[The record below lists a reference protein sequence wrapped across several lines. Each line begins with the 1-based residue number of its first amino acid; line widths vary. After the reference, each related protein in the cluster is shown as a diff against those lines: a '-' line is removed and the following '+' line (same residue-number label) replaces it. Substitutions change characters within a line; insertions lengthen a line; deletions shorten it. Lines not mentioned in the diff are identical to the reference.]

1 MGDASMSDLRPVVW
15 VVDDDASVRR
25 GLARLLSSAALTVET
40 FATGTEFL
48 ARPNPERHGCLLLDL
63 SLPDTTGL
71 ELQQLLHGLGEGVP
85 VVFISGEADVT
96 SGVRAM
102 REGAVDFLTKPLDSA
117 ELLGAVTRA
126 LAKDAE
132 QRERRAALERAAQQ
146 IAALTPREREVFGL
160 VALGKP
166 NKRIAAELGISEKTT
181 KVHRGRV
188 MHKLGAESVVDLV
201 HLAEKTL

>member
-1 MGDASMSDLRPVVW
+1 MSEMRPVIW
-15 VVDDDASVRR
+15 VVDDDASVRN
-25 GLARLLSSAALTVET
+25 GLARLLRSAALTVET
-40 FATGTEFL
+40 FRTGTEFL
-48 ARPNPERHGCLLLDL
+48 ARPGPERHGCLLLDL

-71 ELQQLLHGLGEGVP
+71 ELQQLLHGLGQGVP
-85 VVFISGEADVT
+85 VVFISGEADIA

-102 REGAVDFLTKPLDSA
+102 REGAVDFLIKPVDSG

-132 QRERRAALERAAQQ
+132 QRERRAGLEEAAHR
-146 IAALTPREREVFGL
+146 IAILTPREREVFGL
-160 VALGKP
+160 VTLGRP

-201 HLAEKTL
+201 RLAEKAV

>member
-1 MGDASMSDLRPVVW
+1 MSDLRPVVW
-15 VVDDDASVRR
+15 VVDDDASVGRA
-25 GLARLLSSAALTVET
+25 LARLLSSAALTVET

-48 ARPNPERHGCLLLDL
+48 TRPNPERHGCLLLDL

-85 VVFISGEADVT
+85 VVFISGEADIT

-102 REGAVDFLTKPLDSA
+102 REGAVDFLTKPIDSA

-132 QRERRAALERAAQQ
+132 QRERRAALERAAQR

>member
-1 MGDASMSDLRPVVW
+1 MDDVRPVVW
-15 VVDDDASVRR
+15 VVDDDALIRR
-25 GLARLLSSAALTVET
+25 GLARLLRSAALTVET
-40 FATGTEFL
+40 FRTGREFL
-48 ARPNPERHGCLLLDL
+48 SRPDPQRHGCLVLDL

-71 ELQQLLHGLGEGVP
+71 QLQQLLHGLGESVP
-85 VVFISGEADVT
+85 VVFISGEADIP
-96 SGVRAM
+96 SSVRAM
-102 REGAVDFLTKPLDSA
+102 REGAVDFLIKPVDSG

-132 QRERRAALERAAQQ
+132 QRERRAALDQAAQR
-146 IAALTPREREVFGL
+146 IAALTPRERQVFGL
-160 VALGKP
+160 VALGRP

-201 HLAEKTL
+201 QLAQKSV